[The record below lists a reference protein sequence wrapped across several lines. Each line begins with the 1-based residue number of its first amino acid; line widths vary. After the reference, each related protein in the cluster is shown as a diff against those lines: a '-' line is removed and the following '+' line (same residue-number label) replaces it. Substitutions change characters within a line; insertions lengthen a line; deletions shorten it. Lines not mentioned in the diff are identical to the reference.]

1 MHGKI
6 FSIQFLIKFIF
17 RNVTNNI
24 PLMKNRQ
31 KDFIDGMDN
40 DEAVILFGYVTVRC
54 GNAPTVAFNNASGER
69 MRPAS
74 SIQRHP
80 R

>member
-6 FSIQFLIKFIF
+6 FSIQFLMKFIF

-40 DEAVILFGYVTVRC
+40 DEAVILF
-54 GNAPTVAFNNASGER
+54 
-69 MRPAS
+69 M
-74 SIQRHP
+74 
-80 R
+80 

>member
-1 MHGKI
+1 
-6 FSIQFLIKFIF
+6 
-17 RNVTNNI
+17 
-24 PLMKNRQ
+24 MKNRQ
-31 KDFIDGMDN
+31 EDFIDGMDN
-40 DEAVILFGYVTVRC
+40 DEAVILFGYVTVKC

-74 SIQRHP
+74 RIQRHP